1 MDNNSVQ
8 MYKNSTT
15 SGKEGR
21 PGEETPNRHLL
32 LPYKV
37 LMAKHISNNA
47 KLTYAFLYRQAGKT
61 GDYHPDLEKLADDV
75 GVAPSTVQR
84 YLWALHRAGFI
95 DLRLHVWRTTLKI

>member
-1 MDNNSVQ
+1 MYNNS
-8 MYKNSTT
+8 MPTHYKSTT
-15 SGKEGR
+15 SDKEGH
-21 PGEETPNRHLL
+21 PVNRHLL
-32 LPYKV
+32 PDQI

-47 KLTYAFLYRQAGKT
+47 KLTYAFLYRQAGET

-84 YLWALHRAGFI
+84 YLRALHRAGFI